1 MRADTWANAIARSD
15 KSSGRR
21 RVGYERS
28 WLIRSHNI
36 LCLIRSHNIMSAEA
50 GMRKQL
56 RDVVRCLT
64 TANPISTP
72 AGRPC
77 RVITI
82 SSRAARRR
90 YLERPSFIC
99 ASATA
104 WTRGTFFLESQIS
117 DGKQGTLHGADM
129 AAVEW
134 LPA

>member
-28 WLIRSHNI
+28 W
-36 LCLIRSHNIMSAEA
+36 LIRSHNIMSAEA